1 MALGVLARSLAMM
14 VWLLHV
20 CSIGVVDA
28 SACSF
33 DGFVV

>member
-1 MALGVLARSLAMM
+1 MALGVLAWSVAMM

-28 SACSF
+28 GACPF
-33 DGFVV
+33 DGFIV